1 MVFGRTVSHRSIQLA
16 GFLCALLFA
25 NSARAQT
32 NSQPQSLQSSNSHN
46 LGGTFFGKIPDP
58 KRTHHYYIAAEP
70 ELWDYAPEGQDVIC
84 GQPLQSPLKENRKA
98 VKYRYV
104 AYTDGTFTAKVKS
117 DSSLGILG
125 PALRGVV
132 GDYLAVTF
140 LNRTSFRLSMH
151 PHGVKYDKQS
161 EGSFYLPNAGPG
173 DAVAPGS
180 SFTYVWFLDE
190 SSGPLPSEPSSKA
203 WLYHSHVKGDEE
215 INQGLIGLIIVT
227 DPRRARPDGTPSD
240 VDRELATLFMIF
252 NENPDAAKE
261 KELAEHGKGSNKTW
275 AELQQLVEQG
285 SRFAINGRVFG
296 NLTGLEMNEGERVR
310 WYLFALGSEQDFH
323 TAHWHGLRVL
333 EEGRRMTDVIELMPG
348 SMKVADFKADNPGT
362 WLFHCHVAE
371 HMTQGMFARMTVHP
385 AQAAAGKRSPTP
397 SFLGMGQ
404 ARSSLEIRTAEESP
418 ATSNRPVEVKLTGS
432 VTVYEAFSVFGQPIR
447 IQLGEKSLTF
457 TPNQKGVTDS
467 QEVSFRVLSEHN
479 YGVVYGG
486 VMDFEIVLRG
496 SDWLAELKKLMGAKS
511 SAFEQVSVPFELQV
525 GDIRHSATLPLD
537 HLAKSNFSL

>member
-1 MVFGRTVSHRSIQLA
+1 M
-16 GFLCALLFA
+16 
-25 NSARAQT
+25 
-32 NSQPQSLQSSNSHN
+32 
-46 LGGTFFGKIPDP
+46 GGTFFGKVPDP

-84 GQPLQSPLKENRKA
+84 GEPLQSPLKENRKA
-98 VKYRYV
+98 VKYRYF
-104 AYTDGTFTAKVKS
+104 AYTDATFTAKVKT
-117 DSSLGILG
+117 DASLGILG

-132 GDYLAVTF
+132 GDYLVVTF
-140 LNRTSFRLSMH
+140 LNRTGLRLSMH

-173 DAVAPGS
+173 DAVAPGG
-180 SFTYVWFLDE
+180 SFTYVWYLDE

-215 INQGLIGLIIVT
+215 INAGLIGLIIVT
-227 DPRRARPDGTPSD
+227 DPHRARPDGTPAD

-252 NENPDAAKE
+252 NENPEAAKE
-261 KELAEHGKGSNKTW
+261 KELAEHGGGKAPTKTW

-296 NLTGLEMNEGERVR
+296 NLTGLEMNEDERVR

-371 HMTQGMFARMTVHP
+371 HMRQGMFARITVHP
-385 AQAAAGKRSPTP
+385 TGAVAGKRAP
-397 SFLGMGQ
+397 STGFLGMGQ
-404 ARSSLEIRTAEESP
+404 NLNSLQIRVADESAGTP
-418 ATSNRPVEVKLTGS
+418 TRQTELRLLGS
-432 VTVYEAFSVFGQPIR
+432 VTVYEAFSVFAQPIR
-447 IQLGEKSLTF
+447 IQVGDKSVSF
-457 TPNQKGVTDS
+457 TPNQQGVANSKD
-467 QEVSFRVLSEHN
+467 VSFRVLSEHN

-486 VMDFEIVLRG
+486 AMEFELILRG
-496 SDWLAELKKLMGAKS
+496 TAWKAELKKALDAKP
-511 SAFEQVSVPFELQV
+511 SAFEQISVPFELQI
-525 GDIRHSATLPLD
+525 GDVRHSTALSLD
-537 HLAKSNFSL
+537 LLAKSDFSL